1 MSLDI
6 IAQQLYLERQICH
19 LSYNCRTYCFMLYR
33 MFPHENSFLTMVKT
47 SSCIVF
53 SVYQVDNV
61 IKCLIIKFSSFSN
74 KSLVYNEISLMLDL
88 LQFISLQLKSLY
100 GCPTKYEYVSSII
113 KNVSSSTSHQK
124 NPSLSLSLREL
135 KKSIP
140 DTFIYE
146 LM

>member
-1 MSLDI
+1 
-6 IAQQLYLERQICH
+6 
-19 LSYNCRTYCFMLYR
+19 
-33 MFPHENSFLTMVKT
+33 
-47 SSCIVF
+47 
-53 SVYQVDNV
+53 
-61 IKCLIIKFSSFSN
+61 
-74 KSLVYNEISLMLDL
+74 MLDL